1 MDLARWRCGVDAT
14 ASQDKGSGM
23 MKKFDF
29 LRGMTMFVA
38 HLSGGITIL
47 AMLIVMPAGLS
58 GAEPTVAPPL
68 KRLLLL
74 GQGPDGHPPQTHEFV
89 AGLKLIKT
97 CLDRVEGVEATLVD
111 AGEPWSDGPDLIDKA
126 DGVVIFLAEGAKWI
140 QKDEARLSALKRLEA
155 RGGAI
160 TGLHWGLG
168 TKEAKN
174 IAEYVA
180 LVGGCHGGPDRKYAI
195 VEARTEIAA
204 PKHPIMT
211 AVEPLAIRDE
221 FYFRLKFAKPEKD
234 VMPLLRV
241 PIEGESRTVAW
252 AWERGTRGRSFG
264 FSGLHFHNNWQ
275 FDGYR
280 RMVVQGI
287 AWTMRHS
294 IPEQGLN
301 VEVEP
306 EALRLP

>member
-1 MDLARWRCGVDAT
+1 
-14 ASQDKGSGM
+14 M
-23 MKKFDF
+23 MKDVEFF
-29 LRGMTMFVA
+29 RGMRMTAARF
-38 HLSGGITIL
+38 
-47 AMLIVMPAGLS
+47 S
-58 GAEPTVAPPL
+58 GAITVLATLVVLSSAAPGGEPADAPPL

-89 AGLKLIKT
+89 AGLKLIKI
-97 CLDRVEGVEATLVD
+97 CLDRVEGIEAMLVD
-111 AGEPWSDGPDLIDKA
+111 AGEPWRDGPELIDKA

-140 QKDEARLSALKRLEA
+140 QKDEARLAALKRLET

-160 TGLHWGLG
+160 AGLHWGLG
-168 TKEAKN
+168 TKDAKN
-174 IAEYVA
+174 IPEYVA

-195 VEARTEIAA
+195 VEVRTEIAA

-211 AVEPLAIRDE
+211 AVESVAVRDE
-221 FYFRLKFAKPEKD
+221 FYFRLKFGKPEKD
-234 VMPLLRV
+234 VIPLLRV
-241 PIEGESRTVAW
+241 PIEGESQTVAW
-252 AWERGTRGRSFG
+252 AWERATRGRSFG

-287 AWTMRHS
+287 AWTMRRP